1 MNEPII
7 NIENLKVYFPIR
19 RGIFL
24 QTVGYIKAVDGVNLK
39 INQNEDFSVVGESGS
54 GKTTLGKSIVGLIKP
69 TRGQILYSFGEKTFD
84 MSKQLPINVR
94 QSIQMIFQDPF
105 SSLNPR
111 LKIID
116 TLKEPLEIRGSFRS
130 KKEIS
135 DYLGELL
142 EKVGLK
148 REYLYRYP
156 HEFSGG
162 QRQRISIVRA
172 ISMRPKIV
180 VLDEPTSSLDVSVQS
195 QVLNLL
201 QDIKK
206 EYNLT
211 YIFITHNIS
220 VAKYMGQKII
230 VMYLGKIVEIN
241 DADKLID
248 KPLHPYTQLLLS
260 TVVEIKSEHVEKEIK
275 IGEPPSPV
283 NIPSGCRFRTRCP
296 FAMEICTKTEPPLND
311 HEGALVAC
319 HLYSNE
325 KKEIPVN
332 NS

>member
-1 MNEPII
+1 MDENLI
-7 NIENLKVYFPIR
+7 NVDNLKVYFPIR

-24 QTVGYIKAVDGVNLK
+24 QTVGYIKAIDDINIK
-39 INQNEDFSVVGESGS
+39 INKNENISVVGESGS

-69 TRGQILYSFGEKTFD
+69 TSGKILYSFNGKTFD
-84 MSKQLPINVR
+84 MSKQLPIDVR

-130 KKEIS
+130 KKEIA

-172 ISMRPKIV
+172 ISMKSKII

-206 EYNLT
+206 EYDLT

-248 KPLHPYTQLLLS
+248 KPFHPYTQLLLS

-296 FAMEICTKTEPPLND
+296 FAMEICAKKEPPLREY
-311 HEGALVAC
+311 EGSLVAC

-325 KKEIPVN
+325 KKEVSVN

>member
-1 MNEPII
+1 MFMSEELISVD
-7 NIENLKVYFPIR
+7 NLKVYFPIR

-24 QTVGYIKAVDGVNLK
+24 QTVGYIKAIDGINLK
-39 INQNEDFSVVGESGS
+39 INQNQDFSVVGETGS
-54 GKTTLGKSIVGLIKP
+54 GKTTLGKTIVGLIKP
-69 TRGQILYSFGEKTFD
+69 TNGKVLYNFGEKSFD
-84 MSKQLPINVR
+84 VSKELPTDVR

-116 TLKEPLEIRGSFRS
+116 TLKEALEIRKMFNS
-130 KKEIS
+130 KNEMI
-135 DYLGELL
+135 DYLGSLL

-148 REYLYRYP
+148 YEHLYRYP

-172 ISMRPKIV
+172 ISMKPKVV

-206 EYNLT
+206 EYDLT

-241 DADKLID
+241 DADELIN
-248 KPLHPYTQLLLS
+248 KPFHPYTQLLLS
-260 TVVEIKSEHVEKEIK
+260 TVVEIKSEHVEKEVK

-296 FAMEICTKTEPPLND
+296 FTMEICERIEPDLVEHD
-311 HEGALVAC
+311 GALVAC

-325 KKEIPVN
+325 KK
-332 NS
+332 

>member
-1 MNEPII
+1 MNEELII
-7 NIENLKVYFPIR
+7 ADNLKVYFPIR

-24 QTVGYIKAVDGVNLK
+24 QTIGYVKAVDGINLTVMK
-39 INQNEDFSVVGESGS
+39 NQDLSIVGESGS
-54 GKTTLGKSIVGLIKP
+54 GKTTLGKAIVGLIRP
-69 TRGQILYSFGEKTFD
+69 TKGNVFYMFNNKNFD
-84 MSKQLPINVR
+84 MSQNLPIEIR
-94 QSIQMIFQDPF
+94 QSVQMIFQDPF

-116 TLKEPLEIRGSFRS
+116 TLKEALEIRNIFKSRND
-130 KKEIS
+130 II
-135 DYLGELL
+135 DYLGDLL
-142 EKVGLK
+142 QKVGLK

-172 ISMRPKIV
+172 ISMKPKVI

-201 QDIKK
+201 QDIKR
-206 EYNLT
+206 EYDLT

-220 VAKYMGQKII
+220 VAKYMGQKIA

-241 DADKLID
+241 EADNLINA
-248 KPLHPYTQLLLS
+248 PLHPYTKLLLS
-260 TVVEIKSEHVEKEIK
+260 AVIEVQSEHVEKELK

-283 NIPSGCRFRTRCP
+283 NIPSGCRFRNRCP
-296 FAMEICTKTEPPLND
+296 FAMEICERTEPELIE
-311 HEGALVAC
+311 HENALVAC
-319 HLYSNE
+319 HLYSDLKN
-325 KKEIPVN
+325 KP
-332 NS
+332 

>member
-1 MNEPII
+1 MNENLI
-7 NIENLKVYFPIR
+7 NVDNLKVYFPIR

-24 QTVGYIKAVDGVNLK
+24 QTVGYIKAIDDINVK
-39 INQNEDFSVVGESGS
+39 INKNEDISVVGESGS

-69 TRGQILYSFGEKTFD
+69 TSGKILYSFDERTFD
-84 MSKQLPINVR
+84 ISKKLPIDVR

-130 KKEIS
+130 KKEIA

-172 ISMRPKIV
+172 ISMKSKII

-206 EYNLT
+206 EYDLT

-220 VAKYMGQKII
+220 VAKYMGKKII

-248 KPLHPYTQLLLS
+248 KPFHPYTQLLLS
-260 TVVEIKSEHVEKEIK
+260 TVVEIKSEHPEKEIK

-296 FAMEICTKTEPPLND
+296 FAMKICESVEPELTEY
-311 HEGALVAC
+311 EGSLVAC
-319 HLYSNE
+319 HLYQKNT
-325 KKEIPVN
+325 
-332 NS
+332 